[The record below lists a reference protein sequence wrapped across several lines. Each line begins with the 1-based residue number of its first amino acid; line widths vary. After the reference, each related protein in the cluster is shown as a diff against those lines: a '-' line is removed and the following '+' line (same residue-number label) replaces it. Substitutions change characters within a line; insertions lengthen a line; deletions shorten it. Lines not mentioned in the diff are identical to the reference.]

1 MSGRLKHAQRSHR
14 NHTKAQKQMVY
25 HSIKSTYRAN
35 LAKAAKLMREEK
47 KG

>member
-14 NHTKAQKQMVY
+14 NHTKTQKQMVD
-25 HSIKSTYRAN
+25 HSIKSAYRAN
-35 LAKAAKLMREEK
+35 LAKTAKLMRKEK

>member
-14 NHTKAQKQMVY
+14 NHTKAQKQKVDEF
-25 HSIKSTYRAN
+25 IKNAYRAN
-35 LAKAAKLMREEK
+35 LAKTAKLIRKEK

>member
-14 NHTKAQKQMVY
+14 NHSRAQKQMVD
-25 HSIKSTYRAN
+25 HSIKSAYRAN
-35 LAKAAKLMREEK
+35 LAKAAKFMRKEK